1 MFDKRKGN
9 ARTKCNCSTLT
20 VRSYH
25 ATLRLLKSTRVHDCW
40 ANSCRGD
47 DDAVLVVVAVVAVV
61 IVVVIVAI
69 AVIAVVVIVIVTV
82 VTAQPVRHECRHC
95 P

>member
-1 MFDKRKGN
+1 MCDKRKGN

-25 ATLRLLKSTRVHDCW
+25 ATLRLLKSARVHDCW

-47 DDAVLVVVAVVAVV
+47 DDAVLVVVAVVV
-61 IVVVIVAI
+61 IVAIVAI
-69 AVIAVVVIVIVTV
+69 AVVAVVVVIVTV
-82 VTAQPVRHECRHC
+82 VTVQPRQT
-95 P
+95 